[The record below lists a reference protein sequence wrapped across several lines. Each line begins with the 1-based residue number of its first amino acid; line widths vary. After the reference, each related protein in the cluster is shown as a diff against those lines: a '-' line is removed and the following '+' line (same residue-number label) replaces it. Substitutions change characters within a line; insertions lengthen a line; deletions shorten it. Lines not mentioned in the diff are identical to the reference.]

1 MQNGY
6 PEKWLRSRAVFKGDV
21 FGFEV
26 EVEDSENIRF
36 ILRTSSIDPCTLFA
50 RPISTAELVRRPPK
64 MDPCYST
71 QNGSLG
77 GERYLN

>member
-1 MQNGY
+1 VQNGY

-50 RPISTAELVRRPPK
+50 RPISTAELVK
-64 MDPCYST
+64 AS

-77 GERYLN
+77 GGEVPY